1 MHSDQAFLAN
11 QTSYY
16 APNKSEHFKYIHIL
30 MLENKNAEYSD
41 QITEVF
47 LSLDS
52 ERERKVHQKN
62 ILKIKITHTFFPV
75 LEIKYNTM
83 DKLEAHAINMY
94 GCNFIAVYSKR
105 KEVVI
110 LQL

>member
-1 MHSDQAFLAN
+1 
-11 QTSYY
+11 
-16 APNKSEHFKYIHIL
+16 
-30 MLENKNAEYSD
+30 MLENKNAEHSD
-41 QITEVF
+41 QITEFF
-47 LSLDS
+47 LSFDS
-52 ERERKVHQKN
+52 ERERKVHQESN
-62 ILKIKITHTFFPV
+62 KIKITHTFFPV
-75 LEIKYNTM
+75 LKIKYNTM